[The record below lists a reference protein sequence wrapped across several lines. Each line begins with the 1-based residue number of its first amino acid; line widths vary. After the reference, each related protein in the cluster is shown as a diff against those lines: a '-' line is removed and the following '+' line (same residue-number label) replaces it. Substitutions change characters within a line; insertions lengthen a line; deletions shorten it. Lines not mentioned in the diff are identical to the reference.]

1 MLRSGPRHRYRD
13 SRPVSVRIGAGLDA
27 RLGLSFGELR
37 QAGRE
42 AAQLGFESLWT
53 PAGGVPDAFHVC
65 AAWSADGPLRTGIS
79 VVPAAR
85 MWGPLALAAQAATVG
100 QLSEGRFVLG
110 IGTGGYGPAFW
121 ASLGLPDRPIAIMRD
136 YLVTLRALLAGET
149 VTYEGPGLRL
159 RGATLGATDLS
170 PVPLQLGAL
179 GPQMVRLAGELADG
193 ALLNWATPER
203 IADSRRLV
211 AEGAARP
218 GAIRSRWPSPC
229 TSGSASMRMWRPP
242 VGPSGPR
249 CWATPSGAR
258 ALPRPPGYRGL
269 FGQMGFDDIL
279 SDLEAR
285 RSEGATMDDTGRRR
299 SRRVAHCRRLL
310 RTGLRRGPE
319 AYARLTPGLDETV
332 VRIVTARP
340 GLEPVVT
347 AMAALTPDRIRA
359 AVASAEARP

>member
-1 MLRSGPRHRYRD
+1 M
-13 SRPVSVRIGAGLDA
+13 
-27 RLGLSFGELR
+27 GLSFGELR

-100 QLSEGRFVLG
+100 QLSDGRFVLG

-149 VTYEGPGLRL
+149 VTYEGPGLRI
-159 RGATLGATDLS
+159 RGATLGATGLS
-170 PVPLQLGAL
+170 AVPLQLGAL

-193 ALLNWATPER
+193 ALLNWATPQR

-211 AEGAARP
+211 AEGAARAGRDPQQVALTMYIRVCVDEDVAAARRALGAQVLGYALGRP
-218 GAIRSRWPSPC
+218 G
-229 TSGSASMRMWRPP
+229 
-242 VGPSGPR
+242 
-249 CWATPSGAR
+249 TPSTA
-258 ALPRPPGYRGL
+258 GYRGL
-269 FGQMGFDDIL
+269 FGQMGFDDTL

-285 RSEGATMDDTGRRR
+285 RSKGATMDDM
-299 SRRVAHCRRLL
+299 VDAAPDELL
-310 RTGLRRGPE
+310 TSVGYFGPASGAPE
-319 AYARLTPGLDETV
+319 AYARLTPGLDESV
-332 VRIVTARP
+332 VRIVTARR